1 MVNLKRVVDHTL
13 LHALGSKWIAYR
25 ERRAWNRH
33 ARRDPLGSTA
43 AHDASNWEAY
53 WQSGQRDFAMIMD
66 LAREGDLAATDCAV
80 EIGCGLGRLTRV
92 AAASFRHVIALD
104 ISREMLRRAEQE
116 GPGSNISYEQIYAD
130 FRLPIPDRTADMV
143 FAWTVFRHVPKAVF
157 TEYLSEIRRILKPDG
172 CLVFEAQ
179 IRESGEIEEPAATE
193 TYTEREYTRRELA
206 SRCAESG
213 FKWAS
218 ERVITSVTP
227 GTHNLIV
234 AWRKGRASGS
244 APT

>member
-1 MVNLKRVVDHTL
+1 MTKMKRVVDRTL
-13 LHALGSKWIAYR
+13 LQTLGSKWIAYR

-33 ARRDPLGSTA
+33 ARRDPRGSTA
-43 AHDASNWEAY
+43 AHDASSWEDY
-53 WQSGQRDFAMIMD
+53 WQSGQRDFALIMD
-66 LAREGDLAATDCAV
+66 RAKEGGLAATDYSV

-92 AAASFRHVIALD
+92 AAASFRHVTGLD
-104 ISREMLRRAEQE
+104 ISREMLRGAEKE
-116 GPGSNISYEQIYAD
+116 SPRPNIDYKAIDTE
-130 FRLPIPDRTADMV
+130 FTLPIPDRTADMV

-157 TEYLSEIRRILKPDG
+157 TQYLNESRRILKPDG